1 MTTNIK
7 TKPPVWFWIIS
18 IVGLLWNLIGVNEY
32 ISAAYARDEM
42 MATYSEAQRAIFDG
56 QPIWLT
62 AAFALAVFGG
72 TLGCIALFLRKKWA
86 TPLFWI
92 SLVAVSARTGYYFF
106 MTNTT
111 EVFDL
116 LQGTILPI
124 AVIVIAGLLLIYS
137 KISKD
142 RNWIS

>member
-42 MATYSEAQRAIFDG
+42 MATYSEAQRSIFDG

-72 TLGCIALFLRKKWA
+72 TLGCIALLLRKKWA
-86 TPLFWI
+86 APLFWI

-124 AVIVIAGLLLIYS
+124 ALIVIAGLLLIYS